1 MITNYKIQASSSSAI
16 SRGTN
21 KPCGW
26 WCRNWRKVAVGVA
39 TVVGGPVAGG
49 VVGLAVKTLGD
60 INLFRKDLGYTL
72 DIEDKEVSDAEARNI
87 RSFLDVSFFPVYEKL
102 LLTLDK
108 IETTSSVET
117 QLLYIN
123 DVLKTMAVYKRYAAT
138 VNNQNLSVDGFAL
151 KRDFISGEFKLIED
165 YIATILN
172 NANIKVE
179 QYTVKIDTTNNY
191 LPTHLHNKLMS
202 VVYALVYRSVSS
214 GSINVSTD
222 IPTDSSQL
230 IGANNPDPAT
240 SENDTTTT
248 PTTNIVKTSGLNWF
262 LVALAT
268 FGLYKVAT
276 KKKSKK

>member
-1 MITNYKIQASSSSAI
+1 MITNYKIQTSSSSAI
-16 SRGTN
+16 SRDSD

-26 WCRNWRKVAVGVA
+26 WCRNWKKVAVAVA
-39 TVVGGPVAGG
+39 TVVAGPVAGG
-49 VVGLAVKTLGD
+49 VVALAVNTLAD
-60 INLFRKDLGYTL
+60 INIFGKGLGYTL
-72 DIEDKEVSDAEARNI
+72 DIEDKEVSDAEAGII
-87 RSFLDVSFFPVYEKL
+87 RFFLDNYFFPTYEKL

-108 IETTSSVET
+108 IETTSNVET

-123 DVLKTMAVYKRYAAT
+123 DVLKTMAVYKQYVAT
-138 VNNQNLSVDGFAL
+138 VNDQNLSADGFAL
-151 KRDFISGEFKLIED
+151 KRDFVANEFKLIED

-191 LPTHLHNKLMS
+191 LHTRLHNKLTS

-248 PTTNIVKTSGLNWF
+248 PTTNILKTSGLNWF